1 MMTHKNVLDRI
12 SVMVDVISSS
22 PILIGLVVLFVL
34 ISILFMTTNKQ
45 NAKKTKIIYSIIYL
59 LCIGGIIFFYH
70 SSLLDLFDYLMN
82 HLFIFF
88 YFPNLAA
95 YFLGIII
102 TNVILWRT
110 VFKDT
115 QEKAL
120 KIINS
125 IIYCLLHYLFI
136 LILNVIVV
144 NDLDVFSD
152 ISIHQNTEANSLI
165 GLSSTI
171 FVVWILFIL
180 IYSMIRKYQ
189 NRGNITNVIE
199 TIQYVAKPSIIEQ
212 ITIPNIIQSN
222 KRIKEKKL
230 KKIEQVLP
238 PLYIYSKGEVG
249 YKSEPTIIEQI
260 IVDTPYV
267 QMEPLIKN
275 IETTPSYQ
283 VIDTPEPLVKNIDTK
298 KIEANTKEQVMDLF
312 DGLFTLEDYKVLL
325 NMLKTKNK
333 LDVAVKEE
341 KPDPLPIQNKKIEG
355 LTELEAMYRM

>member
-1 MMTHKNVLDRI
+1 MMMHSNILDRL
-12 SVMVDVISSS
+12 SVMVDVVSSS
-22 PILIGLVVLFVL
+22 PILIGLVVLFIL
-34 ISILFMTTNKQ
+34 IAILLMTTNKS
-45 NAKKTKIIYSIIYL
+45 NAKKTKIIYLVIYL
-59 LCIGGIIFFYH
+59 LCVGGLIFFYH
-70 SSLLDLFDYLMN
+70 SSLTDMLDYLIN

-115 QEKAL
+115 KEKAL

-171 FVVWILFIL
+171 FVVWVIFLF

-189 NRGNITNVIE
+189 NRGNITNVVE
-199 TIQYVAKPSIIEQ
+199 TIQYVSKPSLIEH
-212 ITIPNIIQSN
+212 INLPNIIYSN
-222 KRIKEKKL
+222 KRAKVIKQ
-230 KKIEQVLP
+230 KKIEAVLP
-238 PLYIYSKGEVG
+238 PLYIMGKGEVG

-260 IVDTPYV
+260 LVDTPYV
-267 QMEPLIKN
+267 ETAPLIKN
-275 IETTPSYQ
+275 INTKNIYQ
-283 VIDTPEPLVKNIDTK
+283 ASIEENSLIKNIDTTVSP
-298 KIEANTKEQVMDLF
+298 KINSQEQVMDLF
-312 DGLFTLEDYKVLL
+312 DQLFTLEDYKVLL
-325 NMLKTKNK
+325 NLLKTQKETPQ
-333 LDVAVKEE
+333 VKEE
-341 KPDPLPIQNKKIEG
+341 VIKPVNKPNLEG
-355 LTELEAMYRM
+355 LTDLEAMYKM